1 MAAELEAL
9 EIKRWKKCN
18 FHNHFKHI
26 FLTVPI
32 PDLCEKSL
40 VNMFLYFLTT
50 NIPCSFHFKV
60 TFTLWVRTRSILKLE
75 SCLSEGHGLS

>member
-18 FHNHFKHI
+18 FHDHFKHI

-40 VNMFLYFLTT
+40 VNNVSVFFD
-50 NIPCSFHFKV
+50 HKH
-60 TFTLWVRTRSILKLE
+60 TL
-75 SCLSEGHGLS
+75 